1 MEEKSNQLVII
12 EQEKQILDAQKEKLS
27 ILRNGG
33 MLPKGCDERE
43 AFARVAVGIEMGM
56 RPMQA
61 LNGIAM
67 INGKPSLHTDSIP
80 SIVAASG
87 LLEDQGHEFT
97 GEGDKLSCRY
107 WCKKKG
113 LPTVQHWDY
122 SVADAK
128 TAGLL
133 SRDTW
138 KNHLRKML
146 FNRARTYCLRNTF
159 PEVLGN
165 MYDSDEASEFTPEN
179 TTDAPNLAM
188 PAEEPK
194 KRGRKPKEEITQTTN
209 EIKDLQAENSIE
221 EITPQDAEFE
231 EVKEPETVEEKAA
244 ALDDDIP
251 ALVQPRETNPEQQA
265 PFALF
270 EE

>member
-1 MEEKSNQLVII
+1 MEDKSNQLAII
-12 EQEKQILDAQKEKLS
+12 AQEKQILEAQKSKMM
-27 ILRNGG
+27 ILRDGG
-33 MLPKGCDERE
+33 MLPKGCSDKE
-43 AFARVAVGIEMGM
+43 ALARVTVGVEMGM

-67 INGKPSLHTDSIP
+67 INGKPALHTDSIP

-97 GEGDKLSCRY
+97 GEGDKFACRF

-113 LPTVQHWDY
+113 LQTIQYWEY
-122 SVADAK
+122 SVLDAK
-128 TAGLL
+128 TAGLMQ
-133 SRDTW
+133 RETW
-138 KNHLRKML
+138 RCHLRKML

-165 MYDSDEASEFTPEN
+165 MYDSDEASEFTPEKE
-179 TTDAPNLAM
+179 TDAPNLAM
-188 PAEEPK
+188 PAEETK
-194 KRGRKPKEEITQTTN
+194 KRGRKPKEEITQTN
-209 EIKDLQAENSIE
+209 SEIKDLKQENKVE

-231 EVKEPETVEEKAA
+231 EIKEPETVEEKAA
-244 ALDDDIP
+244 ALDDDMP
-251 ALVQPRETNPEQQA
+251 DLVQPRETNPAQQA

>member
-12 EQEKQILDAQKEKLS
+12 EQEKQILEAQKSKMA
-27 ILRNGG
+27 ILRDGG
-33 MLPKGCDERE
+33 MLPKGCTDKE
-43 AFARVAVGIEMGM
+43 ALARVAVGIEMGM

-97 GEGDKLSCRY
+97 GEGDKLMCHY

-113 LPTVQHWDY
+113 LPTVQYWDY
-122 SVADAK
+122 SVNDAK

-133 SRDTW
+133 SRETW
-138 KNHLRKML
+138 KNHLKKML

-188 PAEEPK
+188 PAEEQK
-194 KRGRKPKEEITQTTN
+194 KRGRKPKEEINQEPK
-209 EIKDLQAENSIE
+209 EIKEIEQEKPAE
-221 EITPQDAEFE
+221 EINVKDATFE

-251 ALVQPRETNPEQQA
+251 DLVQPRETNPAQQA

>member
-1 MEEKSNQLVII
+1 MEEKSNQLLII
-12 EQEKQILDAQKEKLS
+12 EQEKQILDAQKEKLA

-43 AFARVAVGIEMGM
+43 AFARMAVGVEMGM

-87 LLEDQGHEFT
+87 LLEDQDHKFT
-97 GEGDKLSCRY
+97 GEGDKLECSY

-113 LPTVQHWDY
+113 LPTIQHWEY

-128 TAGLL
+128 AAGLL
-133 SRDTW
+133 SRDSW
-138 KNHLRKML
+138 RNHLRKML

-165 MYDSDEASEFTPEN
+165 MYDSDEASEFSSIDDEPVFI
-179 TTDAPNLAM
+179 

-194 KRGRKPKEEITQTTN
+194 KRGRKPKEEI
-209 EIKDLQAENSIE
+209 KDLQPENAVE
-221 EITPQDAEFE
+221 EITTQDADFE

-251 ALVQPRETNPEQQA
+251 TLVQPRETNPAQQA

>member
-12 EQEKQILDAQKEKLS
+12 EQEKQILEAQKSKMS
-27 ILRNGG
+27 ILRDGG
-33 MLPKGCDERE
+33 MLPKGCTEKE
-43 AFARVAVGIEMGM
+43 AWARVAVGVEMGM

-97 GEGDKLSCRY
+97 GEGDKLACRF

-113 LPTVQHWDY
+113 LQTAQYWEY

-128 TAGLL
+128 SAGLL

-138 KNHLRKML
+138 KNHLKKML

-194 KRGRKPKEEITQTTN
+194 KRGRKPKDEITQTN
-209 EIKDLQAENSIE
+209 SEIKDLSQENAVD
-221 EITPQDAEFE
+221 EITPKDVEFE

-244 ALDDDIP
+244 ALDDDMP
-251 ALVQPRETNPEQQA
+251 DLVQPREKNPAEQA

>member
-12 EQEKQILDAQKEKLS
+12 EQEKQILEAQKSKMS
-27 ILRNGG
+27 ILRDGG
-33 MLPKGCDERE
+33 MLPKGCTEKE
-43 AFARVAVGIEMGM
+43 AWARVAVGVEMGM

-97 GEGDKLSCRY
+97 GDGDKLACRY

-113 LPTVQHWDY
+113 LQTEQYWEY

-128 TAGLL
+128 SAGLL

-138 KNHLRKML
+138 KNHLKKML

-194 KRGRKPKEEITQTTN
+194 KRTRKEKEEINQEPKGIK
-209 EIKDLQAENSIE
+209 EIEPENPAE
-221 EITPQDAEFE
+221 EINVKDATFE
-231 EVKEPETVEEKAA
+231 EVKEPETLEEKAA

-251 ALVQPRETNPEQQA
+251 V
-265 PFALF
+265 
-270 EE
+270 

>member
-1 MEEKSNQLVII
+1 MEEKSNQLTII
-12 EQEKQILDAQKEKLS
+12 EQEKQILEAQKSKMM
-27 ILRNGG
+27 ILRDGG
-33 MLPKGCDERE
+33 MLPKGCTDKE
-43 AFARVAVGIEMGM
+43 ALARVAVGIEMNM

-67 INGKPSLHTDSIP
+67 INGKPTLHTDSIP

-97 GEGDKLSCRY
+97 GEGDKLTCRF
-107 WCKKKG
+107 WCRKKG
-113 LPTVQHWDY
+113 LPTIQYWDY
-122 SVADAK
+122 SVNDAK
-128 TAGLL
+128 IAGLL
-133 SRDTW
+133 SRETW
-138 KNHLRKML
+138 KSHLKKML

-165 MYDSDEASEFTPEN
+165 MYDSDEASEFTPEKE
-179 TTDAPNLAM
+179 TDAPNLAM

-194 KRGRKPKEEITQTTN
+194 KRGRKPKDEITQTN
-209 EIKDLQAENSIE
+209 SEIKDLIQENSVD
-221 EITPQDAEFE
+221 EITPKDVEFE

-251 ALVQPRETNPEQQA
+251 DLVQPRETNPAEQA

>member
-1 MEEKSNQLVII
+1 MEDKSNQLAII
-12 EQEKQILDAQKEKLS
+12 EQEKQVLEAQKSKMS
-27 ILRNGG
+27 ILRDGG
-33 MLPKGCDERE
+33 MLPKGCTEKE
-43 AFARVAVGIEMGM
+43 ALARVAVGIEMGM

-67 INGKPSLHTDSIP
+67 IDGKPALHTDSIP

-87 LLEDQGHEFT
+87 LLEDQGHEFK
-97 GEGDKLSCRY
+97 GQGDNLTCRY

-113 LPTVQHWDY
+113 LQTEQYWEY
-122 SVADAK
+122 SVADVKA
-128 TAGLL
+128 AGLL
-133 SRDTW
+133 SRPIW
-138 KNHLRKML
+138 RAHLRKML

-165 MYDSDEASEFTPEN
+165 MYDSEEASEFTTEN
-179 TTDAPNLAM
+179 TNDAPNLAM

-194 KRGRKPKEEITQTTN
+194 KRTRKVKEETIQEPKEIEQEKPAEEIN
-209 EIKDLQAENSIE
+209 IKDA
-221 EITPQDAEFE
+221 AFE

-244 ALDDDIP
+244 ALDDIP
-251 ALVQPRETNPEQQA
+251 ELVQPRETNPAEQA